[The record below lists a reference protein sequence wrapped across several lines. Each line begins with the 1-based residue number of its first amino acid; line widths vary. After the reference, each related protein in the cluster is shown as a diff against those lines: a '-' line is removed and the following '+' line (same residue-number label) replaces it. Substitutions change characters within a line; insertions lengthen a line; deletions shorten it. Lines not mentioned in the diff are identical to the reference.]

1 MALLVLL
8 CVFSCEKNR
17 RGDRALAT
25 AHAGARLHRRI
36 QKAFGLTPRH
46 HRALFARMTGSIS
59 TGIEPLSAISQ
70 ENPPLTAF
78 RSKDM
83 TRSKNGMRRLFP
95 LRVALLFCGLAAGW
109 CPDLRAAET
118 TEAND
123 MQQPGQAPAGD
134 LGMAD
139 GMVTVKADPSITL
152 KGAVWR
158 TKAGIVFLKTPVGLL
173 TLSSKTTLKDLKG
186 SHEVAFWVHERN
198 VAVEVR
204 RRSDGSLVHRYL
216 SGPMAP
222 GQDSSNTLRYWTAG
236 GEQTVHYGTQQ
247 AKLSAYHEGDQL
259 TVEVDESQTVIGVHD
274 LQFDLQISQ
283 SPPSGSP
290 AQVLLS
296 GSVSKT
302 KSNFVFFRT
311 PVGVVMVN
319 AKIGVPPVKV
329 GQAMT
334 LHIDDG
340 HVNVEVSKSAKPAAR
355 GGGTPVSPA
364 TAPF

>member
-1 MALLVLL
+1 MSMT
-8 CVFSCEKNR
+8 CFIDKR
-17 RGDRALAT
+17 RW
-25 AHAGARLHRRI
+25 
-36 QKAFGLTPRH
+36 
-46 HRALFARMTGSIS
+46 
-59 TGIEPLSAISQ
+59 LSS
-70 ENPPLTAF
+70 
-78 RSKDM
+78 
-83 TRSKNGMRRLFP
+83 
-95 LRVALLFCGLAAGW
+95 LRVTLLLCGLAAGW
-109 CPDLRAAET
+109 CQDLPAAET
-118 TEAND
+118 NQADD
-123 MQQPGQAPAGD
+123 MQPPVQAPASD
-134 LGMAD
+134 LPTD
-139 GMVTVKADPSITL
+139 GVVTGEVDPSITL

-186 SHEVAFWVHERN
+186 SHEVAFWVHERHI
-198 VAVEVR
+198 AVDIR

-222 GQDSSNTLRYWTAG
+222 GQDSSKTLRYWTAG
-236 GEQTVHYGTQQ
+236 GDQTVHYGTQE
-247 AKLSAYHEGDQL
+247 AKISAYREGDQL

-290 AQVLLS
+290 AHILLS

-302 KSNFVFFRT
+302 KSNFVFLRT

-340 HVNVEVSKSAKPAAR
+340 RVNVEVSKTTRPAAR
-355 GGGTPVSPA
+355 SSGAPA
-364 TAPF
+364 PRTTAPF